1 MQGMQEGAGSR
12 GDAGLDCQN
21 PVEPVPRDVRIM
33 PQIVFAPAIQRHQ
46 PCPPL
51 TVAGGTV
58 GAALGQAFSAQPQMR
73 DYILDDQGRLRR
85 HVAIF
90 IDGRVIEDRMHLT
103 DAAGENAEIYVVQ
116 ALSGG

>member
-1 MQGMQEGAGSR
+1 
-12 GDAGLDCQN
+12 
-21 PVEPVPRDVRIM
+21 M

-51 TVAGGTV
+51 RVTGATV
-58 GAALGQAFSAQPQMR
+58 GDALGEAFSVQPQMR
-73 DYILDDQGRLRR
+73 DYILDDQGTLRR
-85 HVAIF
+85 HVAVF
-90 IDGRVIEDRMHLT
+90 VDGRVVKDRLNLT

>member
-1 MQGMQEGAGSR
+1 
-12 GDAGLDCQN
+12 
-21 PVEPVPRDVRIM
+21 M

-51 TVAGGTV
+51 RVAGATV
-58 GAALGQAFSAQPQMR
+58 GDALGDAFSAQPQMR
-73 DYILDDQGRLRR
+73 DYILDDQGTLRR
-85 HVAIF
+85 HVAVF
-90 IDGRVIEDRMHLT
+90 VDGRVVKDRLNLT

>member
-1 MQGMQEGAGSR
+1 
-12 GDAGLDCQN
+12 
-21 PVEPVPRDVRIM
+21 M

-51 TVAGGTV
+51 RVAAGTV
-58 GAALGQAFSAQPQMR
+58 GDALGQAFSVQPQMR
-73 DYILDDQGRLRR
+73 DYILDEQGTLRR

-90 IDGRVIEDRMHLT
+90 VDGQVVKDRLHLT